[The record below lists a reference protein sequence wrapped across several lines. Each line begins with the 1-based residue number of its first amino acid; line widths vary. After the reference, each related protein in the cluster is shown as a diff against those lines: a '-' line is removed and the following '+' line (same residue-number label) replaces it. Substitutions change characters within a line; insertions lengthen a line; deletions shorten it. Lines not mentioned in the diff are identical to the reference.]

1 MQKSNTMNIEEI
13 ILKRQIDFNNNWPTE
28 KEVNTEALHLFL
40 KRMDENKLN
49 QLLVPV
55 IVKENE
61 AFATF
66 SIDKELAKIF
76 SAYLDV
82 FHFLPLH
89 PDLAFDNIWRTLE
102 YTIKLYAKRA
112 WNYGAGKGVAD
123 CFRRVATEVVEPMVN
138 KEESLEKAYVA
149 LFNNM
154 SVSLANYITVRLLYT
169 KQLSIAPQIAFVQER
184 AEQIL
189 PDGLLNMIR
198 KAYSKKDGTMDAK
211 NIRDIGRRL
220 ARLIQEK
227 DFEFGGN
234 KYNSIGFADRVH
246 FLLSVVLYTS
256 RCERF
261 HGDIYSPFK
270 SSISSLNRYYEY
282 YYLTLASLLIFWTII
297 NKIVE
302 RDKNLAQFIEWGLVK
317 KSVEETLQR
326 MNNVLTNK

>member
-1 MQKSNTMNIEEI
+1 MTIEEI

-28 KEVNTEALHLFL
+28 KEVNSEALHLFL

-49 QLLVPV
+49 QLLVPI

-61 AFATF
+61 AFSSFTK
-66 SIDKELAKIF
+66 DKELAKIF

-102 YTIKLYAKRA
+102 YTIKLYAKRV
-112 WNYGAGKGVAD
+112 WNYGADKGVAD

-138 KEESLEKAYVA
+138 KEESLEKAYAA

-154 SVSLANYITVRLLYT
+154 SVSLSNYVTVRLLYT
-169 KQLSIAPQIAFVQER
+169 KQLSVAPQIAFVQER

-189 PDGLLNMIR
+189 PDGLLNIIR

-220 ARLIQEK
+220 TRLIQGK

-234 KYNSIGFADRVH
+234 QFKSLGFAVRVH

-270 SSISSLNRYYEY
+270 SSISSLNRYYAY
-282 YYLTLASLLIFWTII
+282 YYLTLASLLFFWTIM

-302 RDKNLAQFIEWGLVK
+302 RDKNLVLFIEWGLVK

>member
-1 MQKSNTMNIEEI
+1 MSIEEV
-13 ILKRQIDFNNNWPTE
+13 ILKRQIFFNNNWSTE
-28 KEVNTEALHLFL
+28 KEVNTEALHLFQ

-49 QLLVPV
+49 QLLVPI
-55 IVKENE
+55 IVEENE
-61 AFATF
+61 AFSTF
-66 SIDKELAKIF
+66 TKDKELAKIF

-102 YTIKLYAKRA
+102 YTIKLYAKRV
-112 WNYGAGKGVAD
+112 WNYGADKGTVD
-123 CFRRVATEVVEPMVN
+123 CFKRVAAEVIEPMVN
-138 KEESLEKAYVA
+138 KEKSLGRAYVA

-154 SVSLANYITVRLLYT
+154 SVSLSNYITMRLLYT
-169 KQLSIAPQIAFVQER
+169 KQLSIAPQVAFVQER

-189 PDGLLNMIR
+189 PDGLLNIIR
-198 KAYSKKDGTMDAK
+198 NAYSKKDGTMDAK

-220 ARLIQEK
+220 ARLIKGK
-227 DFEFGGN
+227 DFEFGGY
-234 KYNSIGFADRVH
+234 KYNSLEFADRVH

-282 YYLTLASLLIFWTII
+282 YYLTLCSLLFFWTII
-297 NKIVE
+297 SKLVE
-302 RDKNLAQFIEWGLVK
+302 YDKNLTPFFDFGLVN
-317 KSVEETLQR
+317 KSVEETLRR
-326 MNNVLTNK
+326 MNIVLTNK

>member
-28 KEVNTEALHLFL
+28 KEVNSEALHLFL
-40 KRMDENKLN
+40 KRMDGNKLN

-66 SIDKELAKIF
+66 TRDKELAKIF

-112 WNYGAGKGVAD
+112 WNYGADKGVAD

-138 KEESLEKAYVA
+138 KEESLEKAYAA

-154 SVSLANYITVRLLYT
+154 SVSLSNYVTDRLLYS
-169 KQLSIAPQIAFVQER
+169 KQLSVAPQIALVQER

-189 PDGLLNMIR
+189 PKGLLDTI
-198 KAYSKKDGTMDAK
+198 KQAYSKKDGNMDTK
-211 NIRDIGRRL
+211 DIRDIGRRF
-220 ARLIQEK
+220 ARLIKGK

-270 SSISSLNRYYEY
+270 SSISSLNRYYAY

-302 RDKNLAQFIEWGLVK
+302 RDKNLVQFIEWGLVK

>member
-1 MQKSNTMNIEEI
+1 MNIEEI

-220 ARLIQEK
+220 ARLIQGK

>member
-1 MQKSNTMNIEEI
+1 MTIEEI
-13 ILKRQIDFNNNWPTE
+13 ILKRKIDFNNNWPTE
-28 KEVNTEALHLFL
+28 KEVNSEALHLFL

-49 QLLVPV
+49 QLLVPI

-61 AFATF
+61 AFASFT
-66 SIDKELAKIF
+66 IDKELAKIF

-102 YTIKLYAKRA
+102 YTIKLYAKRV
-112 WNYGAGKGVAD
+112 WNYGADKGVAD

-138 KEESLEKAYVA
+138 KEESLEKAYAA

-154 SVSLANYITVRLLYT
+154 SVSLSNYVTVRLLYT
-169 KQLSIAPQIAFVQER
+169 KQLSVAPQIAFVQER

-189 PDGLLNMIR
+189 PDGLLNIIR

-211 NIRDIGRRL
+211 NICDIGRRL
-220 ARLIQEK
+220 TRLIQGK

-234 KYNSIGFADRVH
+234 QFKSLGFAVRVH

-270 SSISSLNRYYEY
+270 SSISSLNRYYAY
-282 YYLTLASLLIFWTII
+282 YYLTLASLLFFWTIM

-302 RDKNLAQFIEWGLVK
+302 RDKNLVLFIEWGLVK

>member
-220 ARLIQEK
+220 ARLIQGK

>member
-1 MQKSNTMNIEEI
+1 MQKSNTMTIEEM
-13 ILKRQIDFNNNWPTE
+13 ILKRQIYFNNNWPTE

-55 IVKENE
+55 TVKENE

-112 WNYGAGKGVAD
+112 WNYGADKGVVD
-123 CFRRVATEVVEPMVN
+123 CFRRVAAEVIEPMVN
-138 KEESLEKAYVA
+138 KENSLEKAYVA

-220 ARLIQEK
+220 ARLIQGK

-246 FLLSVVLYTS
+246 VLLSVVLYTS

-270 SSISSLNRYYEY
+270 SSISSLNRYYAY
-282 YYLTLASLLIFWTII
+282 YYLTLASLLIFWTIM

-302 RDKNLAQFIEWGLVK
+302 RDKNLVLFIEWGLVK
-317 KSVEETLQR
+317 KSVEETLLR

>member
-1 MQKSNTMNIEEI
+1 MQKDSTMSIEEV
-13 ILKRQIDFNNNWPTE
+13 ILKRQIYFNNNWPAE
-28 KEVNTEALHLFL
+28 KEMNTEALNLLL
-40 KRMDENKLN
+40 KRMDENELN
-49 QLLVPV
+49 QLIVPV
-55 IVKENE
+55 FVKENE
-61 AFATF
+61 SLATF
-66 SIDKELAKIF
+66 TKDKELAKIF

-112 WNYGAGKGVAD
+112 WNYGVDKGVAD

-138 KEESLEKAYVA
+138 KEESLEKAYAA

-154 SVSLANYITVRLLYT
+154 SVSLSNYVTVRLLYT
-169 KQLSIAPQIAFVQER
+169 KQLSVAPQIAFVQER

-189 PDGLLNMIR
+189 PNGLLDTI
-198 KAYSKKDGTMDAK
+198 KHAYSKKDGNMDTK
-211 NIRDIGRRL
+211 DIRNIGRRF
-220 ARLIQEK
+220 ARLIKGK
-227 DFEFGGN
+227 DFEFGSN
-234 KYNSIGFADRVH
+234 QFKSLVFADRVH

-270 SSISSLNRYYEY
+270 SSISSLNRYYAY

>member
-220 ARLIQEK
+220 ARLIQGK

-302 RDKNLAQFIEWGLVK
+302 RDKSLAQFIEWGLVK

>member
-211 NIRDIGRRL
+211 NIRNIGRRL
-220 ARLIQEK
+220 ARLIQGK